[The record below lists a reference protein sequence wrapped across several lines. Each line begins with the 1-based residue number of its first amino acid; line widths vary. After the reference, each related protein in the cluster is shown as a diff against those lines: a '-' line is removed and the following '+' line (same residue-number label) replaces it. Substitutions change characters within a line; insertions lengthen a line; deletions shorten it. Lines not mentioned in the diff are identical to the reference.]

1 MVLPSPPP
9 GVIVDSMNQKSVRLH
24 DIATAVPAYRYSQEE
39 ALQFM
44 LDRFEGD
51 AKTSRFLRKLYPAT
65 AIEQRYSVLPD
76 FDCEPAERIL
86 YDRDAGFTPEP
97 STAKRNDVFVGESN
111 RLAVAAAEKLLSQQ
125 PQFDRALITHVVT
138 VTCTG
143 FSAPGFDFHL
153 IRSLGLSPKVHRVHV
168 GFMGC
173 FAAFPA
179 LKLARDICI
188 ANPDAR
194 VLIVDI
200 EVCSLHFQQKRQLD
214 VLVANALF
222 ADGAAAALVSAH
234 EDDAPGRSFVLEEF
248 HSLIIDESE
257 NDMAWILGE
266 TGFDMKLTSYVPAL
280 IEKNIGGVVSNLIQ
294 GSTDEIDI
302 WAIHPGGRDILDRA
316 ADTLGIDRSELT
328 PSYEVLRDFG
338 NMSSVTIFF
347 VLQKIL
353 ADDRSGTVFAA
364 AFGPGLTVESGKL
377 IKEL

>member
-1 MVLPSPPP
+1 
-9 GVIVDSMNQKSVRLH
+9 
-24 DIATAVPAYRYSQEE
+24 
-39 ALQFM
+39 M

-51 AKTSRFLRKLYPAT
+51 PRTSRFLRKLYPAT
-65 AIEQRYSVLPD
+65 AIDQRYSVLPD
-76 FDCEPAERIL
+76 YACEPVERLL
-86 YDRDAGFTPEP
+86 YDPEGDFSPEP

-111 RLAVAAAEKLLSQQ
+111 RLALESVRKLFAQQ
-125 PQFDRALITHVVT
+125 PDFDRNRVTHLIT

-143 FSAPGFDFHL
+143 FSAPGFDFFL
-153 IRSLGLSPKVHRVHV
+153 IRELGLSPTVHRLSV

-179 LKLARDICI
+179 LKTARDICV

-200 EVCSLHFQQKRQLD
+200 ELCSLHFQQKRKLD

-234 EDDAPGRSFVLEEF
+234 PEDSRGPSYALERF

-257 NDMAWILGE
+257 NDMAWLIGE
-266 TGFDMKLTSYVPAL
+266 TGFDMKLSSYVPAL
-280 IEKNIGGVVSNLIQ
+280 IEKNIGAVVSNLI
-294 GSTDEIDI
+294 GTDIEEIDI

-316 ADTLGIDRSELT
+316 ADTLGIDRSELG
-328 PSYEVLRDFG
+328 PSYDVLREYG

-353 ADDRSGTVFAA
+353 ADSREGTVFAA
-364 AFGPGLTVESGKL
+364 AFGPGLTVEAAKL
-377 IKEL
+377 RKAL